1 MIFKILLIQVF
12 QAVRFLFFSPI
23 EYKLKEVFQLD
34 EYRGSSYAEI
44 PNTGTVV
51 LYDNTGLL
59 LNSRDIYN
67 CKKVCVTLGLDCQ
80 LITNPLGGR
89 RAWEAD
95 PRLANSK
102 KVILIPALKM
112 RSQKSVQNL
121 NNLYTKVVEEYYNVI
136 INMEIR
142 EIAINWSR
150 DNDSNITINSPRYN
164 FAPRNS
170 FWQEWPDKLR
180 SIRGTLFFTSD
191 EISKVTSISVRKPSF
206 GE

>member
-1 MIFKILLIQVF
+1 
-12 QAVRFLFFSPI
+12 
-23 EYKLKEVFQLD
+23 
-34 EYRGSSYAEI
+34 
-44 PNTGTVV
+44 
-51 LYDNTGLL
+51 
-59 LNSRDIYN
+59 
-67 CKKVCVTLGLDCQ
+67 
-80 LITNPLGGR
+80 
-89 RAWEAD
+89 
-95 PRLANSK
+95 
-102 KVILIPALKM
+102 M